1 MEQVVLFEEKIFL
14 SPKDLNYIT
23 KQNTIDKVLLKHL
36 RTKLEN
42 RCSQHGF
49 VIPNS
54 LEIVSR
60 SIGHMENGTFT
71 GNIIFHIQT
80 QGRVYNPA
88 NGTRIT
94 GTILKRNKMGLYIIY
109 KDAIRILIPRDLH
122 IGNEAFEQ
130 LEPNQT
136 IEVEIR
142 KSRFQIHDLFILSIG
157 TFIKRTDTASEP
169 TIVDTLN
176 TSATKKMNEEKT
188 DEENLSD
195 FINETNEEVSGAT
208 EEDEDEEDEDEEDED
223 EEDEDEEDEDEE
235 DEDEEDE
242 DDKKN
247 ENNQVVA

>member
-1 MEQVVLFEEKIFL
+1 MEQVVLFEEKVHL
-14 SPKDLNYIT
+14 SPKDMNYIS

-36 RTKLEN
+36 RAKLEN
-42 RCSQHGF
+42 RCSPHGF

-122 IGNEAFEQ
+122 IGNEVFEQ

-142 KSRFQIHDLFILSIG
+142 KSRFQIHDPFILSIG
-157 TFIKRTDTASEP
+157 LFIQRMNSTADESVVP
-169 TIVDTLN
+169 TEETIPTTN
-176 TSATKKMNEEKT
+176 TIDDNAANKEDES
-188 DEENLSD
+188 DEEDN
-195 FINETNEEVSGAT
+195 NETAGAVEDTT
-208 EEDEDEEDEDEEDED
+208 EEQEEQEEQEEDEEDEED
-223 EEDEDEEDEDEE
+223 EEQEETE
-235 DEDEEDE
+235 
-242 DDKKN
+242 
-247 ENNQVVA
+247 VVA